1 MERDSEEEAAGDGGE
16 GMASWVAEVKDVLVD
31 GKQEDGEEIVLEGIL
46 VCHESERNVDE
57 EVTFGDWDV
66 GDGFLFLL
74 LDLVLLLG
82 KTWVG

>member
-1 MERDSEEEAAGDGGE
+1 MERDSEEEAGDDGE

-82 KTWVG
+82 KTLVG

>member
-1 MERDSEEEAAGDGGE
+1 MERDSEEEVGDGGE
-16 GMASWVAEVKDVLVD
+16 GMASWVAEVKDVLED

-66 GDGFLFLL
+66 GDGFLILL
-74 LDLVLLLG
+74 PDLVLLLG

>member
-1 MERDSEEEAAGDGGE
+1 MKG
-16 GMASWVAEVKDVLVD
+16 VLVD

-82 KTWVG
+82 KTLVG

>member
-1 MERDSEEEAAGDGGE
+1 MERDSEEEAGDAGE
-16 GMASWVAEVKDVLVD
+16 GMASWVAEGKDVLVD

-82 KTWVG
+82 KTLVG

>member
-1 MERDSEEEAAGDGGE
+1 MEWDSEEEADGGGA
-16 GMASWVAEVKDVLVD
+16 GMPSWQAEVKDVAVD
-31 GKQEDGEEIVLEGIL
+31 GKQGGGEEIFLEGIL

-57 EVTFGDWDV
+57 EETFGDWDV

-74 LDLVLLLG
+74 LVLVLLLV

>member
-1 MERDSEEEAAGDGGE
+1 MERDSEEEAGDGGE
-16 GMASWVAEVKDVLVD
+16 GMASWVAEVKHVLVD

-82 KTWVG
+82 KTLVG

>member
-1 MERDSEEEAAGDGGE
+1 MERDSEEEAGDDGE
-16 GMASWVAEVKDVLVD
+16 GMASWVAEVKHVWVD
-31 GKQEDGEEIVLEGIL
+31 GKQEDGEGIL
-46 VCHESERNVDE
+46 VCHESERDVDE

-74 LDLVLLLG
+74 LDLDLLLG